1 MTFGLLVCWHSNS
14 LSQITVDQYG
24 WQSLTGGDLLGTP
37 GIQRVCVNPVDD
49 STVVLTDN
57 GQLLV
62 FGAATAAG
70 ELAVVSTA
78 LISSTAVVS
87 LSVQSLFWTGTVAA
101 GNVFAFQNGAAPF
114 ELNAN
119 AVNVLT
125 VKATAVFFVARTPTV
140 YDCAIISYS
149 DQSVYVAGAMF
160 GVSTAFFTKLASS
173 STIGLPVGTV
183 TKFDGATRACFCLFG
198 WGGWW
203 SFRVSF
209 EHRTNLC
216 IQFSNLPLRST
227 GYYNPG
233 ADGRIYALTSTNQIY
248 VLVLAANI
256 ANPKFILIE
265 YVRTCLN
272 VAVFVV
278 SGWCCNC

>member
-125 VKATAVFFVARTPTV
+125 VKATAVFFVARSGATLI
-140 YDCAIISYS
+140 DCAIISYS

-160 GVSTAFFTKLASS
+160 GVATPFLATLGKLTSPS
-173 STIGLPVGTV
+173 VIGLPVGTVV
-183 TKFDGATRACFCLFG
+183 TKFDGATR
-198 WGGWW
+198 GGWFKASGW
-203 SFRVSF
+203 EGWREWAWVSG
-209 EHRTNLC
+209 RLVSSSRLLTC
-216 IQFSNLPLRST
+216 VRIGSS
-227 GYYNPG
+227 GYYNPVG
-233 ADGRIYALTSTNQIY
+233 GDGRIYALTATNQIY
-248 VLVLAANI
+248 VMQLAASI
-256 ANPKFILIE
+256 ASPTFKAIE
-265 YVRTCLN
+265 YVAQTRH
-272 VAVFVV
+272 
-278 SGWCCNC
+278 G